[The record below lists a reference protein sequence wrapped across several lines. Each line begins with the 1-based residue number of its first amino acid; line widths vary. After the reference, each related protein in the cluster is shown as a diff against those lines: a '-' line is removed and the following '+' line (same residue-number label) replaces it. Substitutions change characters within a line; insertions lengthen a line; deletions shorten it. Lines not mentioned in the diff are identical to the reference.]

1 MPQMTVWQ
9 GITDPESKTVAGISW
24 DGGCGNTA
32 CRSGYSIVAAS
43 FPWPSLQEV
52 SARINRIR

>member
-32 CRSGYSIVAAS
+32 CRSGYYIVAAP
-43 FPWPSLQEV
+43 FPWPSP
-52 SARINRIR
+52 